1 MKVTLAICMVVVA
14 CVTLQGE
21 ERANVNPFAEKAMA
35 LFTKLTTL
43 GNSFDPAIA
52 DLYADDARIQN
63 KRTYP
68 DGTVRAMT
76 MPAPQYKH
84 MMRQVMPLAKA
95 RGDTDSFTN
104 TTFTVE
110 GTGVRI
116 KTTRHSNL
124 KNYDSPYELLVS
136 PSTNGI
142 WLIREEISESRP

>member
-1 MKVTLAICMVVVA
+1 MRVILLGCLVVA
-14 CVTLQGE
+14 ACAVTKAE
-21 ERANVNPFAEKAMA
+21 DKVVPNPTIESAKAFFET
-35 LFTKLTTL
+35 FTRL

-52 DLYADDARIQN
+52 AMYADDAKIQN

-68 DGTVRAMT
+68 DGRVRAMA
-76 MPAPQYKH
+76 MPAPQYKQ
-84 MMRQVMPLAKA
+84 MLRQVMPLAKE

-110 GTGVRI
+110 GSGVRI

-136 PSTNGI
+136 PSTDGI
-142 WLIREEISESRP
+142 WLIREELSESRP

>member
-1 MKVTLAICMVVVA
+1 MKGILVICLVVA
-14 CVTLQGE
+14 ACLTSQGE
-21 ERANVNPFAEKAMA
+21 EKAAVNPFMEKAKA
-35 LFTKLTTL
+35 LFEKLTTL
-43 GNSFDPAIA
+43 GNSFDSAIA
-52 DLYADDARIQN
+52 DLYADDAKIQN
-63 KRTYP
+63 SRKYP

-76 MPAPQYKH
+76 LPAPQYKQ
-84 MMRQVMPLAKA
+84 MMRQATPLAKA

-124 KNYDSPYELLVS
+124 KNYDSPYEVLVS